1 MNLIQCSLP
10 FCGQESPG
18 DSSRTEFQNSSVLTA
33 KISTTCW
40 LTLITVYTMCMYTH
54 AYCMVFSKIHFTQR
68 FTLVATG
75 TF

>member
-10 FCGQESPG
+10 FSGQESPG
-18 DSSRTEFQNSSVLTA
+18 GSSRTEFLNSGVLTA
-33 KISTTCW
+33 KSTTCW

-54 AYCMVFSKIHFTQR
+54 AYCMVFSKIRFTQR